1 MENRNGL
8 EVSGMDAIN
17 LLDGMYTV
25 GFDPSKPD
33 PIAVEICNME
43 ETYKFQVKLNQE
55 WKGKVPL
62 MKKVDLLY
70 LSLSASHTN
79 VALRAVNAGV
89 ASNQPELSWNGKL
102 SLEQIKSRDANMA
115 EACTSDLVWRAIS
128 HAVMQEFLELA
139 HLIQAAQNASGQL
152 LYRSALHMDP
162 EIVADLHED

>member
-1 MENRNGL
+1 MENRDGL
-8 EVSGMDAIN
+8 GVSGMDAIN

-33 PIAVEICNME
+33 PIAVEICDME
-43 ETYKFQVKLNQE
+43 EAYQFQVKLNQE
-55 WKGKVPL
+55 SKGKVPL

-89 ASNQPELSWNGKL
+89 ASNHTELSWNGKL

-115 EACTSDLVWRAIS
+115 EACTSGLVWRVIS
-128 HAVMQEFLELA
+128 KTVMQECPELA

-152 LYRSALHMDP
+152 ARGEHEVQMHLDQLY
-162 EIVADLHED
+162 